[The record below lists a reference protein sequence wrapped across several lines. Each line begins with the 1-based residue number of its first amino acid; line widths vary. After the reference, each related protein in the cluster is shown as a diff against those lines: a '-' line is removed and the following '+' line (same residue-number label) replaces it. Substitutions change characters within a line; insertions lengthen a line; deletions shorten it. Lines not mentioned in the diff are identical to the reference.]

1 MEEVKRSSSG
11 QGLGIAGLV
20 LGIVAIP
27 LAIIPCTSVFGILL
41 GILGITLSAIGLS
54 QATRAQ
60 APKGLILSGLVLS
73 IIATLIAIIWIAFFT
88 AGSRGIFENLK
99 SKFRHES
106 RIELNKDA
114 EEAASELGGGN
125 GMVKAL
131 EELEEATAA
140 DSISDKDFN
149 KLLTEYDDLT
159 KQFLKEVEKSQK
171 GDVSS
176 IAEVAQLSVKTAAIG
191 AKLATASIRMNDE
204 QRKKLEETQKKY
216 DEAFAKFKKK

>member
-27 LAIIPCTSVFGILL
+27 LAVIPCTTAFGILL

-60 APKGLILSGLVLS
+60 SPKGLILSGLVLS
-73 IIATLIAIIWIAFFT
+73 IIATIIAIIWIAFFT
-88 AGSRGIFENLK
+88 SSHGLFENIK

-114 EEAASELGGGN
+114 EDAASELGGGN

-131 EELEEATAA
+131 EELEEATAG

-149 KLLTEYDDLT
+149 KLLSEYDGLT

-176 IAEVAQLSVKTAAIG
+176 VADVAEMAVKTAAVG
-191 AKLATASIRMNDE
+191 AKLAAAALRMTDE

-216 DEAFAKFKKK
+216 DEAYAKFKKK